1 MSANTIS
8 WKLLV
13 SANFIS
19 VLDSNFS
26 HRNKDEG
33 LMNVTGVGGHV
44 CYTSANIS
52 EMVRDNDI
60 VTMDN

>member
-1 MSANTIS
+1 
-8 WKLLV
+8 LLV
-13 SANFIS
+13 SDFIS

-52 EMVRDNDI
+52 EMVRDSDI